1 MGFIKAFTGAL
12 GGSFADQW
20 KDFYMP
26 PEGVPATAGLFAAR
40 PKGTNHGRGEN
51 TKGNDNIITSGS
63 KIIVPEGTAL
73 ITMEDG
79 AITGLIAEPGGFIF
93 QTEDINAQS
102 IYTTEDP
109 VGSLIQSTWE
119 KFQFGGQAGAQQLA
133 FYVNLKEI
141 PNNRFGT

>member
-26 PEGVPATAGLFAAR
+26 PEGVPATAGLFPAK

-79 AITGLIAEPGGFIF
+79 AITALSPSPADLFSKLRTLTP
-93 QTEDINAQS
+93 
-102 IYTTEDP
+102 
-109 VGSLIQSTWE
+109 
-119 KFQFGGQAGAQQLA
+119 KA
-133 FYVNLKEI
+133 FSPRKI
-141 PNNRFGT
+141 PWAA